1 MQSDW
6 NGWTTT
12 HGPTDSHL
20 ASGIG
25 IASRAARRDTMDQ
38 VDQVDQVDHRDQI
51 LRRFD
56 PVARGGLIKI
66 DRVDRTLGR
75 VARHSQKIQ
84 NRRVEHVG
92 CFHRH
97 HVSAVRHNQKP

>member
-1 MQSDW
+1 M

-12 HGPTDSHL
+12 HGPMDSHL

-25 IASRAARRDTMDQ
+25 IGSRAAARRDTMAQ
-38 VDQVDQVDHRDQI
+38 VDQVDQVDHRDQR

-56 PVARGGLIKI
+56 RVDRGVLIKI

-84 NRRVEHVG
+84 NRRVEYVG

-97 HVSAVRHNQKP
+97 HVSAVRHDQQP

>member
-1 MQSDW
+1 M
-6 NGWTTT
+6 
-12 HGPTDSHL
+12 HGPTDSRL

-25 IASRAARRDTMDQ
+25 IASRAARRDTM
-38 VDQVDQVDHRDQI
+38 DQVDQVDHRDQI

-66 DRVDRTLGR
+66 DRVDRTLGQ

-97 HVSAVRHNQKP
+97 HVSAVRHDQKP

>member
-1 MQSDW
+1 M
-6 NGWTTT
+6 
-12 HGPTDSHL
+12 HGPTDSRL

-25 IASRAARRDTMDQ
+25 IASRAARRDTMAR

-66 DRVDRTLGR
+66 DRVDRTLGQ

-97 HVSAVRHNQKP
+97 HVSAVRHDQKP

>member
-1 MQSDW
+1 M
-6 NGWTTT
+6 
-12 HGPTDSHL
+12 HGPTDSRL

-38 VDQVDQVDHRDQI
+38 VDQVDQVDHHDQI
-51 LRRFD
+51 LRRFE

-66 DRVDRTLGR
+66 DRVDRTLGQ

-97 HVSAVRHNQKP
+97 HVSAVRHDQKP

>member
-1 MQSDW
+1 M
-6 NGWTTT
+6 
-12 HGPTDSHL
+12 DSHL

-25 IASRAARRDTMDQ
+25 IGSRAAARRDTMDQ
-38 VDQVDQVDHRDQI
+38 VDQVAQVDRVDHRDQI

-56 PVARGGLIKI
+56 RVDRGVLIKI

-84 NRRVEHVG
+84 NRRVEYVG

-97 HVSAVRHNQKP
+97 HVSAVRHDQQP

>member
-1 MQSDW
+1 M
-6 NGWTTT
+6 
-12 HGPTDSHL
+12 HGPTDSRL

-38 VDQVDQVDHRDQI
+38 VDQVDHRDQI

-56 PVARGGLIKI
+56 PVAKGGLIKI
-66 DRVDRTLGR
+66 DRVDRTLGQ

-97 HVSAVRHNQKP
+97 HVSAVRHDQKP

>member
-12 HGPTDSHL
+12 HGPTDRHL

-38 VDQVDQVDHRDQI
+38 VDQVDHRDQI

-56 PVARGGLIKI
+56 PVAKGVLIKI
-66 DRVDRTLGR
+66 DWVDRTLGR

>member
-1 MQSDW
+1 M
-6 NGWTTT
+6 
-12 HGPTDSHL
+12 HGPTDSRL

-66 DRVDRTLGR
+66 DRVDRTLGQ
-75 VARHSQKIQ
+75 VARHSQKI
-84 NRRVEHVG
+84 
-92 CFHRH
+92 
-97 HVSAVRHNQKP
+97 

>member
-38 VDQVDQVDHRDQI
+38 VDQVDHRDQI

-66 DRVDRTLGR
+66 DRVDRTLGQ
-75 VARHSQKIQ
+75 VARHSQKI
-84 NRRVEHVG
+84 
-92 CFHRH
+92 
-97 HVSAVRHNQKP
+97 

>member
-38 VDQVDQVDHRDQI
+38 VDQVDHRDQI

-56 PVARGGLIKI
+56 QVAKGGLIKI

-97 HVSAVRHNQKP
+97 HVSAVRHDQKP

>member
-38 VDQVDQVDHRDQI
+38 VDQVDHRDQI

-56 PVARGGLIKI
+56 PVAKGGLIKI

>member
-1 MQSDW
+1 M
-6 NGWTTT
+6 
-12 HGPTDSHL
+12 HGPTDSRL

-25 IASRAARRDTMDQ
+25 IASRAARRDTM
-38 VDQVDQVDHRDQI
+38 DQVDQVDHRDQI

-66 DRVDRTLGR
+66 DRVDRTLGQ

-84 NRRVEHVG
+84 NRRVEHVR

-97 HVSAVRHNQKP
+97 HVSAVRHDQKP

>member
-1 MQSDW
+1 M
-6 NGWTTT
+6 
-12 HGPTDSHL
+12 HGPTDSRL

-66 DRVDRTLGR
+66 DRVDRTLGQ

-97 HVSAVRHNQKP
+97 HVSAVRHDQKP

>member
-1 MQSDW
+1 M
-6 NGWTTT
+6 
-12 HGPTDSHL
+12 DSHL

-25 IASRAARRDTMDQ
+25 IGSRAAARRDTMAQ
-38 VDQVDQVDHRDQI
+38 VDQVAQVDRVDHRDQI

-56 PVARGGLIKI
+56 RVDRGVLIKI

-75 VARHSQKIQ
+75 VARHAQKIQ
-84 NRRVEHVG
+84 NRRVEYVG

-97 HVSAVRHNQKP
+97 HVSAVRHDQQP